1 LPIAALLRNLDLVIL
16 VPALAVFLAAGLP
29 ILGFAVAAVV
39 WVAQRLIQHALQRRA
54 DASTEPKAV
63 VGFLAGGAIARGWLA
78 ALAVLCVGLFSN
90 RAGLAA
96 AVLLLVLF
104 TVYFAT
110 KLIQRGGTL

>member
-1 LPIAALLRNLDLVIL
+1 LDLVIL
-16 VPALAVFLAAGLP
+16 VLALAVFVAAGLP
-29 ILGFAVAAVV
+29 IIGYAVAAGV

-63 VGFLAGGAIARGWLA
+63 VGFLAGGAIARAWIA
-78 ALAVLCVGLFSN
+78 AIAVFCVGLFSN

-110 KLIQRGGTL
+110 KIIQRGGTA